1 MATARNG
8 KFIDQRKLYE
18 GMLELCRPEIE
29 TAARNAFLA
38 NKDGDLA
45 KEREK
50 ALTGASTAAKQMIGM
65 AE

>member
-18 GMLELCRPEIE
+18 GMLDLCRPEIE
-29 TAARNAFLA
+29 AAARAAFLA
-38 NKDGDLA
+38 GKDADLA

-50 ALTGASTAAKQMIGM
+50 ALTNASAAAKAMIGM
-65 AE
+65 AN